1 MYSSVKGSP
10 LGLLGLARRAG
21 MIEQGVYLTRRALSQ
36 GRASLV
42 LMARDG
48 SKIQKEKI
56 TRVLKHKKVPA
67 ITWGTC
73 EDLGAILG
81 SGSVTALAVTDRGM
95 AKRMIDELP
104 SQSES
109 KCVTNSARSGK

>member
-10 LGLLGLARRAG
+10 LGLIGLARRAG
-21 MIEQGVYLTRRALSQ
+21 MVEQGVFLTRRALSQ

-48 SKIQKEKI
+48 SEIQKEKI
-56 TRVLKHKKVPA
+56 SRVLRHKSVPV

-81 SGSVTALAVTDRGM
+81 GGSVTALAVTDRGM
-95 AKRMIDELP
+95 AKRLIEELP
-104 SQSES
+104 GQSES